1 MLTSLLFISYTIGE
15 YDIKINTYPTIVCK
29 YLKEPA
35 LKVFLFYKNNGLIY
49 LINGIIRAGRKTPAR
64 MISAGPGT

>member
-29 YLKEPA
+29 YIKEPA
-35 LKVFLFYKNNGLIY
+35 LKVFLFYKKQRVNISYKWHNPGPE
-49 LINGIIRAGRKTPAR
+49 GRPL
-64 MISAGPGT
+64 PG